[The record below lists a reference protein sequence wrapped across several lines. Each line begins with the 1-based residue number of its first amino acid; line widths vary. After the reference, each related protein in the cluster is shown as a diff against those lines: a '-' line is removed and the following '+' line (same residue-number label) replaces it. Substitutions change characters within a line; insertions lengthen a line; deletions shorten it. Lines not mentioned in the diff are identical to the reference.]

1 MGRCAQ
7 NLRKICWKIII
18 LNPNRN
24 LKITKNM
31 VVVGLNGSK
40 MTAYTSHDK
49 SHSLPT
55 SRQYGLVADDG

>member
-1 MGRCAQ
+1 
-7 NLRKICWKIII
+7 
-18 LNPNRN
+18 
-24 LKITKNM
+24 M